1 MIRPLAIAALA
12 LPLLAARSDP
22 LAGRV
27 AGEPQRCITL
37 SPTNGP
43 SIVDAHT
50 ILYTEGA
57 GRRIWKTGPVGA
69 CPSLEPLT
77 TLIVEVYG
85 GQLCRNDRFRVLT
98 PGTSIPSAYCRFTP
112 FTPYTRPAGAQ
123 KRDGTTRGDA
133 PPAQPD

>member
-1 MIRPLAIAALA
+1 MTLRPLALLALA

-22 LAGRV
+22 LAGRI

-37 SPTNGP
+37 SSTNGP
-43 SIVDAHT
+43 STIDART

-57 GRRIWKTGPVGA
+57 GRRIWKTGPVGD

-77 TLIVEVYG
+77 TLIVDVYG

-98 PGTSIPSAYCRFTP
+98 PGTTIPSAYCRFTE
-112 FTPYTRPAGAQ
+112 FTPYTRPD
-123 KRDGTTRGDA
+123 RTRK
-133 PPAQPD
+133 PD